1 MKKTNKHPNFGD
13 MPFSE
18 IEKWEKEQPVIVM
31 LDNGDKNCIAFL
43 KSESFTG
50 ENPERDSLVI
60 LINNTRDK
68 NTSIFSYNQ
77 IQRLKQFLNE
87 HF

>member
-1 MKKTNKHPNFGD
+1 MKKIKKHTDFGD
-13 MPFSE
+13 MPFTE

-31 LDNGDKNCIAFL
+31 LDDGDKNCFAFL

-50 ENPERDSLVI
+50 ENPERDLLFI
-60 LINNTRDK
+60 LINNTKDK
-68 NTSIFSYNQ
+68 NTSMFSYNQ
-77 IQRLKQFLNE
+77 IQRLKHFLNE